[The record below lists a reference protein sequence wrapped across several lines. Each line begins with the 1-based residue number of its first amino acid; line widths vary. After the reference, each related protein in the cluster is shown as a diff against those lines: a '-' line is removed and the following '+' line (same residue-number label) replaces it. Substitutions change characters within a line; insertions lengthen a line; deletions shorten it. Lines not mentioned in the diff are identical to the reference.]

1 MMIDLKAAA
10 LLLACAVFAAAPA
23 AAFQGGADG
32 CGAGSCKDCHALSKQ
47 EAATLLKGKVGEV
60 LDVKFSEVPGLW
72 DVDAVYEGE
81 KIPLYLDFS
90 KKYLISGNVIKLDTN
105 VDLTERK
112 YVEMNRADV
121 SKIPLT
127 DAILIGDSKAAR
139 KIIVFD
145 DPECAF
151 CKKLHPEMEKVVASH
166 PDIAFLIKMYPLPSH
181 PGSVPKAKAIVC
193 ASTKGDNARAVTM
206 LSDALNGRP
215 VPAPDCATDQV
226 EKNIALV
233 KELHIAS
240 TPTLIMPD
248 GRIIPG
254 YKEADKIVEVL
265 ENK

>member
-1 MMIDLKAAA
+1 MMIDMKAAA

-23 AAFQGGADG
+23 SAFQGGADG
-32 CGAGSCKDCHALSKQ
+32 CGAGSCRDCHALTKQ

-90 KKYLISGNVIKLDTN
+90 KKYLISGNVIKIDTN

-121 SKIPLT
+121 SKIPT
-127 DAILIGDSKAAR
+127 ADAIVIGNPKAER

-145 DPECAF
+145 DPECSF
-151 CKKLHPEMEKVVASH
+151 CKKLHPEMEKITKDH
-166 PDIAFLIKMYPLPSH
+166 PDIAFLIKVYPLPSH
-181 PGSVPKAKAIVC
+181 PGSVPKAKAIIC
-193 ASTKGDNARAVTM
+193 AAAKGDNAKAASM
-206 LSDALNGRP
+206 LSDALHGKP
-215 VPAPDCATDQV
+215 VPAADCVTDQV
-226 EKNIALV
+226 EKNVALA
-233 KELHIAS
+233 KELRITS

-248 GRIIPG
+248 GRVLPG
-254 YKEADKIVEVL
+254 YKEAAKIL
-265 ENK
+265 EALQNK